1 MRTRTL
7 LLASL
12 VLMTVPACSVPTV
25 AVQAGFAQLSL
36 DGDIGYVQNTETV
49 SIGQDAKAFGLGD
62 KQGSPYVR
70 GQVDFGMPVLT
81 VSGFS
86 FEDEGQGRLGAT
98 GFGRL
103 KPLGAVNSTLEMQ
116 ALKLSYAFDI
126 GFGPVA
132 ISPGFA
138 VDYFDL
144 SIEATNGLITERV
157 DLNSPFPLLFLRATV
172 DFGTVGAFVEA
183 GYLGADIDDV
193 DGTLLDIEAQLL
205 VRPWSAL
212 ELFVG
217 YRYLQLQLDVSI
229 DDDSFDTD
237 LTISGLIFGGGLK
250 F

>member
-12 VLMTVPACSVPTV
+12 ALMTVPACSVPTV

-36 DGDIGYVQNTETV
+36 DGDIGYVQETAMV
-49 SIGQDAKAFGLGD
+49 SIDQDAKAFGLGD

-86 FEDEGQGRLGAT
+86 FEDEGQGTLGAT
-98 GFGRL
+98 FGTL
-103 KPLGAVNSTLEMQ
+103 AQGVMVNSTLEMQ

-144 SIEATNGLITERV
+144 LIEATNGLITERV

-183 GYLGADIDDV
+183 GYLGADVDDV
-193 DGTLLDIEAQLL
+193 DGALLDIEAQLL

-217 YRYLQLQLDVSI
+217 YRYLQLQLDGLI

>member
-12 VLMTVPACSVPTV
+12 ALMTVPACSVPTV

-36 DGDIGYVQNTETV
+36 DGDIGYVEDTSTA
-49 SIGQDAKAFGLGD
+49 SIDQDAKSAFGLGD
-62 KQGSPYVR
+62 NQGSPYVR
-70 GQVDFGMPVLT
+70 GQVDFGMSVLT

-86 FEDEGQGRLGAT
+86 FEDEGQGTLGAD
-98 GFGRL
+98 FGNL
-103 KPLGAVNSTLEMQ
+103 TQGVAVNSTLEMQ

-132 ISPGFA
+132 ISPGLA

-157 DLNSPFPLLFLRATV
+157 DLNGPFPLLFLRATV

-183 GYLGADIDDV
+183 GYLGADVDDV
-193 DGTLLDIEAQLL
+193 DGALLDIEAQLL

-217 YRYLQLQLDVSI
+217 YRYLQLQLDGLI

>member
-1 MRTRTL
+1 
-7 LLASL
+7 
-12 VLMTVPACSVPTV
+12 MTVPACSVPTV

-86 FEDEGQGRLGAT
+86 FEDEGQGTLGAD
-98 GFGRL
+98 FGNL
-103 KPLGAVNSTLEMQ
+103 TQGVAVNSTLEMQ

-144 SIEATNGLITERV
+144 SIEATNGLITEQV
-157 DLNSPFPLLFLRATV
+157 DLNGPFPLLFLRATV

-183 GYLGADIDDV
+183 GYLGADVDDV
-193 DGTLLDIEAQLL
+193 DGALLDIEAQLL

-217 YRYLQLQLDVSI
+217 YRYLQLQLDGLI

-237 LTISGLIFGGGLK
+237 LIISGLIFGGGLK